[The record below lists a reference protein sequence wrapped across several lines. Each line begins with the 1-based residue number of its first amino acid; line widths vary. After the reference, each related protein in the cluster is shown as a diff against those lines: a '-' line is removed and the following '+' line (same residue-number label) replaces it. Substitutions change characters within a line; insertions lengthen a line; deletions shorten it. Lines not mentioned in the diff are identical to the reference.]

1 MISFFNLVKSID
13 TNVIKIGFYGI
24 GPTEIRLG
32 FICYN
37 FLLLAIG
44 PCSVETPFGSMS
56 PMDGIVVITISIV
69 LITFLAMV
77 WSEGRRLAEEEAL
90 SR

>member
-1 MISFFNLVKSID
+1 
-13 TNVIKIGFYGI
+13 
-24 GPTEIRLG
+24 
-32 FICYN
+32 
-37 FLLLAIG
+37 LLLAIG
-44 PCSVETPFGSMS
+44 PCSVETPFGPMS

-69 LITFLAMV
+69 FITFLAMV